1 MVVPDLLFD
10 IVLFGALLLALLL
23 DNVFPFSPQLHGA
36 ATLLAVGLATYVAAQ
51 EMSEALDRRKW
62 WAQESLATALAIA
75 TLAFVYYFKRN
86 DSDLALLGLSVAL
99 MMTALM
105 VLISVIAA
113 LGTAWN
119 ESSARPIGGLLATVL
134 GALVLGQL
142 SGLLVIVL
150 SSEVSTALKAVI
162 LVVGAVLWKLR
173 AVVLPPA
180 RNGAVGAPPGN
191 QQTVPAS
198 GDTRPGETPNTV
210 LGYDLSTGSPAHPGA
225 RWALM
230 PQRGRLLDRFLPV
243 LILGAL
249 FFLALQQSGS
259 SLWSPASPAVAAN
272 GNPTNSMGTASS
284 GTASSGT
291 ASTDTE
297 STDTEPAPPQSD
309 R

>member
-1 MVVPDLLFD
+1 VPRGECSVILKPMVVPDLIFD

-86 DSDLALLGLSVAL
+86 DADLALLGLSVAL

-119 ESSARPIGGLLATVL
+119 EKSARPIGGLIATVL

-180 RNGAVGAPPGN
+180 RNGAVGSPPLSQQATPTNGN
-191 QQTVPAS
+191 MVA
-198 GDTRPGETPNTV
+198 DEAPNTV
-210 LGYDLSTGSPAHPGA
+210 LGYGLSSSSPAHPGA
-225 RWALM
+225 RWALV

-272 GNPTNSMGTASS
+272 GNLANPTN
-284 GTASSGT
+284 
-291 ASTDTE
+291 TD

>member
-1 MVVPDLLFD
+1 MVVPDLIFD

-36 ATLLAVGLATYVAAQ
+36 VTLLAVGLATYVAAQ

-86 DSDLALLGLSVAL
+86 DSDLALLGLSIAL

-119 ESSARPIGGLLATVL
+119 EKSARPLGGLVATVL

-150 SSEVSTALKAVI
+150 TSEVSTALKAVI

-173 AVVLPPA
+173 SVVLPPA
-180 RNGAVGAPPGN
+180 RNGAVGATPVG
-191 QQTVPAS
+191 QQTAHGS
-198 GDTRPGETPNTV
+198 GDTMPPTETPNTV
-210 LGYDLSTGSPAHPGA
+210 LGYDLSTSSPAHPGA

-230 PQRGRLLDRFLPV
+230 PQRGSLLDRFLPV

-259 SLWSPASPAVAAN
+259 SLWSPTSPAVAAN
-272 GNPTNSMGTASS
+272 DNSANP
-284 GTASSGT
+284 
-291 ASTDTE
+291 TDTE
-297 STDTEPAPPQSD
+297 AAPPQSD